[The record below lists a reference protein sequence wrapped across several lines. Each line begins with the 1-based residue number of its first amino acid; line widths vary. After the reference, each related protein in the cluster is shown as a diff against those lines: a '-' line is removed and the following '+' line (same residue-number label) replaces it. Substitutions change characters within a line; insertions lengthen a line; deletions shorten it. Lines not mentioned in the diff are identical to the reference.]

1 MFTPLILTMGSAQ
14 NGCTR
19 FATCSPTATALA
31 VLGSDALSCSAAF
44 TITGPCTAQCPPP
57 EGTNRVMTLEQIYD
71 QNGSVC
77 AEEND
82 TNNCA
87 NQSARPVSRIRP
99 RMPPY
104 SGYARSS
111 GAAAR

>member
-1 MFTPLILTMGSAQ
+1 MLTMGSAQ

-19 FATCSPTATALA
+19 FAACSPKATAMA

-57 EGTNRVMTLEQIYD
+57 EGTKRVMTLELMYD
-71 QNGSVC
+71 QNGRVC
-77 AEEND
+77 ADEND
-82 TNNCA
+82 TNNWA
-87 NQSARPVSRIRP
+87 NQSARPVSRISP

-104 SGYARSS
+104 SGYASSS
-111 GAAAR
+111 GAAA